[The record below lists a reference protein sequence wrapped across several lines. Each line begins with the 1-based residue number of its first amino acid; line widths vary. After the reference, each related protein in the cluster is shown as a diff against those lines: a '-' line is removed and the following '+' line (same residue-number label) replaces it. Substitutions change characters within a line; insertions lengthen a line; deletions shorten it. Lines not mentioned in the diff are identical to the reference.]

1 MNLKLSSITSHI
13 DDFRALSDLVGV
25 KFDIFCISK
34 SGITEKLPA
43 IINFNLAGYNIK
55 NNSTYTSSAGRTL
68 MYVSQKIYYKIRLDH
83 KVYSIKELE
92 LTIVETSI
100 SNKASY
106 TVKII

>member
-34 SGITEKLPA
+34 SGVTEKFPP
-43 IINFNLAGYNIK
+43 IINGNLAGYNIK
-55 NNSTYTSSAGRTL
+55 NNSTYCCSADRTL
-68 MYVSQKIYYKIRLDH
+68 MYVSQNISYKIKQNLKD
-83 KVYSIKELE
+83 YSTKELE
-92 LTIVETSI
+92 LTFLEILM

-106 TVKII
+106 L